1 MSSYETCKMLA
12 LRGCYKKNFLFQN
25 QPTYGHDA
33 KQEQKMD
40 LFLNIKNRKLQLY
53 DYLYNF
59 EIKFVE
65 TIIKNKC

>member
-1 MSSYETCKMLA
+1 MVMMQNKNKKWIF
-12 LRGCYKKNFLFQN
+12 KKNI
-25 QPTYGHDA
+25 D
-33 KQEQKMD
+33 
-40 LFLNIKNRKLQLY
+40 IKNRKLQLY

>member
-1 MSSYETCKMLA
+1 MKPVKCWLCGDVTKKTFFFKISQHMVMMQNKNKKCIF
-12 LRGCYKKNFLFQN
+12 KKNI
-25 QPTYGHDA
+25 D
-33 KQEQKMD
+33 
-40 LFLNIKNRKLQLY
+40 IKNRKLQLY